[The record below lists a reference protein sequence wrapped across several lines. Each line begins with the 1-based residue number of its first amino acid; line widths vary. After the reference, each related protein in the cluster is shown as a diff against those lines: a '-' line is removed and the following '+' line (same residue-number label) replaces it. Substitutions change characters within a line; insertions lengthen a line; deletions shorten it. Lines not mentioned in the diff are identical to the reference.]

1 MKINFIH
8 AARRLYWHCSILC
21 FTVYWRTLLVFSF
34 LHWVVNSGDQQGRIC
49 RCTFEQVVRA
59 SKHFCKHPSHIAFKR
74 EVFSLTCVLSIL
86 SEFRSWKW
94 WCNEPIN
101 CLRFRIWTKWAS
113 LSRIKELEWIS
124 YFLSWEPNLGLRPAT
139 ECFTTQTKVSIYR
152 KTKERHKI
160 ERQATKERGGEIWTR
175 RTQLTFPLS
184 VFFSCTFTCCTPASL
199 HNDGICRCCCC
210 CCQLFCFSLS
220 SNNIWSSTRYKRF
233 VNSAVLWLPMV
244 DLVPTFYLI

>member
-160 ERQATKERGGEIWTR
+160 ERQATKERGEKYEQEGPSWPF
-175 RTQLTFPLS
+175 L
-184 VFFSCTFTCCTPASL
+184 
-199 HNDGICRCCCC
+199 
-210 CCQLFCFSLS
+210 SLS
-220 SNNIWSSTRYKRF
+220 SSL
-233 VNSAVLWLPMV
+233 VLS
-244 DLVPTFYLI
+244 LVVHQRLCTMTASVVAAAAASCFASVCPQIIFDQAQDINGL